1 MTSGPGM
8 GPYRPRVE
16 LVLQYS
22 TPANQRLAGRWDW
35 GFFHSVRGVIS
46 PGGIRVRSRVVG
58 VVFLCMCGW
67 ITIVGYVRPH
77 RPQMAVS
84 LCTIPGQ

>member
-16 LVLQYS
+16 LALLYTTRSQSEIGRPVGLGIIS
-22 TPANQRLAGRWDW
+22 TLRAEVSIL
-35 GFFHSVRGVIS
+35 VIS
-46 PGGIRVRSRVVG
+46 VFVPGLSE
-58 VVFLCMCGW
+58 LYM
-67 ITIVGYVRPH
+67 YVWMDYDPGMGPYH
-77 RPQMAVS
+77 SQMTVS